1 MLFNSLEY
9 FIFFS
14 AVFIYQWYLHP
25 LLFSGRE
32 NSRQILHSF
41 LLGASYIFYMS
52 WDWRFSG
59 LIFLSTLIDYVL
71 ALKIDA
77 EEDSAA
83 RLAWLRLSLFLNLIV
98 ILGFFKYYNFFA
110 SSSNSLLSLLGLG
123 SPVPVIK
130 NLILPVGISF
140 FTFQSMSYTIDVYRR
155 HIPCEKSFTRFALFV
170 SFFPQLVAGP
180 IVTGKTFLPQLYRDP
195 VLENIEFR
203 IALRFFFLGYIKKVV
218 ISDNISPIVDLVMR
232 NPENFGTAASWLAMT
247 LCVIQIYCDFSG
259 YTDMAYGSA
268 LLLGYE
274 LPENFRMP
282 FLGSTLTDFWRRW
295 HISLST
301 WLRDYVYISL
311 GGSRTGYIRHKLNLF
326 LTMLLAG
333 FWHGANWTFI
343 IWGGTQGAILA
354 GESVYQDLKKKYF
367 PAENRYLKPLKFIFG
382 IISTY
387 TVFIFIGSFFRAESM
402 SSALT
407 VLGNML
413 SFSEKGL
420 RPYMVKTGMAAAAA
434 IAVGHFAGYWI
445 FEKKKTFSVPAYIE
459 FAAGAAAVL
468 IISLMTNEN
477 SAPFVYFQF

>member
-155 HIPCEKSFTRFALFV
+155 HI
-170 SFFPQLVAGP
+170 
-180 IVTGKTFLPQLYRDP
+180 
-195 VLENIEFR
+195 
-203 IALRFFFLGYIKKVV
+203 
-218 ISDNISPIVDLVMR
+218 
-232 NPENFGTAASWLAMT
+232 
-247 LCVIQIYCDFSG
+247 
-259 YTDMAYGSA
+259 
-268 LLLGYE
+268 
-274 LPENFRMP
+274 
-282 FLGSTLTDFWRRW
+282 
-295 HISLST
+295 
-301 WLRDYVYISL
+301 
-311 GGSRTGYIRHKLNLF
+311 
-326 LTMLLAG
+326 
-333 FWHGANWTFI
+333 
-343 IWGGTQGAILA
+343 
-354 GESVYQDLKKKYF
+354 
-367 PAENRYLKPLKFIFG
+367 
-382 IISTY
+382 
-387 TVFIFIGSFFRAESM
+387 
-402 SSALT
+402 
-407 VLGNML
+407 
-413 SFSEKGL
+413 
-420 RPYMVKTGMAAAAA
+420 
-434 IAVGHFAGYWI
+434 
-445 FEKKKTFSVPAYIE
+445 
-459 FAAGAAAVL
+459 
-468 IISLMTNEN
+468 
-477 SAPFVYFQF
+477 